1 MADEKKSLSWGKISI
16 HRGENRNKGNWDEC
30 LRGIRV
36 FLDLAEKFELC
47 GSGKEKRVVETN
59 LVLSKVN
66 HIPDQK
72 VSTSAV
78 IHVKLYR
85 EMKELWLGSNELG
98 MTSDIIF

>member
-1 MADEKKSLSWGKISI
+1 M
-16 HRGENRNKGNWDEC
+16 
-30 LRGIRV
+30 
-36 FLDLAEKFELC
+36 DLAEKFELC

-85 EMKELWLGSNELG
+85 EMKEL
-98 MTSDIIF
+98 